1 MHVEPDGA
9 TPRELQA
16 ARRQLELR
24 VPRAEQ
30 DGKHKVEPSVL
41 TGDDVAEVIAQAAER
56 HDVDLLCLGTHGRGG
71 VGRLVLGSVARR
83 VMARSARPAVTVQMP
98 RA

>member
-1 MHVEPDGA
+1 M
-9 TPRELQA
+9 
-16 ARRQLELR
+16 
-24 VPRAEQ
+24 
-30 DGKHKVEPSVL
+30 
-41 TGDDVAEVIAQAAER
+41 AEVIAQAAER

-83 VMARSARPAVTVQMP
+83 VMARSGRPAVTVQMP